1 MLSNKTDHI
10 SIVFTGSGLHCI
22 ASKQAEEIFEIVTLA
37 SQGKTASCRKA
48 NKRSKYLTESA
59 SHILC
64 SYHNFIKILTY
75 ILHSTKKQKKLPP
88 SSNKRN
94 TQMI

>member
-1 MLSNKTDHI
+1 MSNKTYHI

-64 SYHNFIKILTY
+64 SYHNFIKISTY
-75 ILHSTKKQKKLPP
+75 ILHSTKNQKNYHPAQIKERH
-88 SSNKRN
+88 K
-94 TQMI
+94 